1 VVVPIAHLLLL
12 LSCRNCCIAHCL
24 LFTLLLLLLCRNC
37 CIAHCL
43 TIHTAAVAV
52 VVVLGCR
59 RRSVDLGGGV
69 GGGSGASHSGDTQVG
84 SAGGIETLDAWARE
98 PRDKLARVEMLVIS
112 EAVLALQVMYM

>member
-1 VVVPIAHLLLL
+1 VVVPIAHLLHL
-12 LSCRNCCIAHCL
+12 LSCHNCCIAHCP
-24 LFTLLLLLLCRNC
+24 
-37 CIAHCL
+37 
-43 TIHTAAVAV
+43 TIHTSAVAV

-59 RRSVDLGGGV
+59 RRSVDLGGV
-69 GGGSGASHSGDTQVG
+69 AGGSGASYSGEAQVG